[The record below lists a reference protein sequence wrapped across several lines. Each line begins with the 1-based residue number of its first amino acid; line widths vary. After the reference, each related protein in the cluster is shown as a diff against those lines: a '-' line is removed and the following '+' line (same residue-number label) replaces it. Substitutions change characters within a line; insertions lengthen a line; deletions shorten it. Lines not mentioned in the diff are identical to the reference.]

1 MLFGFDTFARVP
13 FAAIDDHNNVTVNSG
28 ANALTITVGPL
39 AIASSSV
46 IQQAAG
52 DPLTLN
58 IGSIT
63 ITTQANLTATAMPLT
78 LDVGT
83 YEVTAAALVNA
94 TLNPLTLASNLVTT
108 TGGATVNP
116 DPLALTCIV
125 NDLGIITWNPVDP
138 EPNNVWVPIKPY

>member
-13 FAAIDDHNNVTVNSG
+13 FAAIDDHNNVTISAG
-28 ANALTITVGPL
+28 ANALTIAIGPL

-46 IQQAAG
+46 IEQAAG
-52 DPLTLN
+52 DPLTLK
-58 IGSIT
+58 IGSVT

-78 LDVGT
+78 LDVGD
-83 YEVTAAALVNA
+83 YVASGGALVNA
-94 TLNPLTLASNLVTT
+94 TLNPLTLASNLVTV
-108 TGGATVNP
+108 TGGAIVNP

-138 EPNNVWVPIKPY
+138 ETGNVWVPIKPY

>member
-13 FAAIDDHNNVTVNSG
+13 FAAIDDHNNVTISAG
-28 ANALTITVGPL
+28 ANALTIAIGPL

-46 IQQAAG
+46 IEQAAG
-52 DPLTLN
+52 DPLTLK
-58 IGSIT
+58 IGSVT

-78 LDVGT
+78 LDVGD
-83 YEVTAAALVNA
+83 YVASGGALVNA
-94 TLNPLTLASNLVTT
+94 TLNPLTLASNLVTV

-138 EPNNVWVPIKPY
+138 ETGNVWVPIKPY

>member
-13 FAAIDDHNNVTVNSG
+13 FAAIDDHNNVTISAG
-28 ANALTITVGPL
+28 ANALTIAIGPL

-46 IQQAAG
+46 IEQAAG
-52 DPLTLN
+52 DPLTLK
-58 IGSIT
+58 IGSVT
-63 ITTQANLTATAMPLT
+63 ITTQENLTATAMPLT
-78 LDVGT
+78 LDVGD
-83 YEVTAAALVNA
+83 YVASGGALVNA
-94 TLNPLTLASNLVTT
+94 TLNPLTLASNLVTV

-138 EPNNVWVPIKPY
+138 EPNNVWVPIEPY

>member
-13 FAAIDDHNNVTVNSG
+13 FAAIDDHNNVTVNTG
-28 ANALTITVGPL
+28 TNALTIAIGPL
-39 AIASSSV
+39 AISSSSI
-46 IQQAAG
+46 IQQVAG
-52 DPLTLN
+52 DPLTLK

-94 TLNPLTLASNLVTT
+94 TLNRLTLASNLVTT

>member
-52 DPLTLN
+52 DPLTLK

-78 LDVGT
+78 LDNRLSFRIADESGYGT
-83 YEVTAAALVNA
+83 TPKMRDSKKFRL
-94 TLNPLTLASNLVTT
+94 
-108 TGGATVNP
+108 
-116 DPLALTCIV
+116 
-125 NDLGIITWNPVDP
+125 
-138 EPNNVWVPIKPY
+138 

>member
-13 FAAIDDHNNVTVNSG
+13 FAAIDDHNNVAVN
-28 ANALTITVGPL
+28 ATAMPLTIAVGPL

-46 IQQAAG
+46 IQQVAG

-58 IGSIT
+58 IGRIT

>member
-13 FAAIDDHNNVTVNSG
+13 FAAIDDHNNVTVNTG
-28 ANALTITVGPL
+28 TNDLTIAIGPL
-39 AIASSSV
+39 AISSGSV
-46 IQQAAG
+46 IEQVAG
-52 DPLTLN
+52 DPLTLK

-63 ITTQANLTATAMPLT
+63 ITTSANLTADAMPLT
-78 LDVGT
+78 LNVGT
-83 YEVTAAALVNA
+83 YVPSGGALVNA
-94 TLNPLTLASNLVTT
+94 TLNRLTLASNLVTT